1 MAIKNIVLLINN
13 LNKGGAERVVALLA
27 NKLSQH
33 EGVHL
38 HLVQI
43 ESGVEYQLPKNI
55 EKITLSKSINKGS
68 IIKLIEIPI
77 LAWRLS
83 RYLKKNRVDTVVS
96 FLYRSNYINILSN
109 IFSFKRKVVIGIR
122 STTSRYINS
131 GISGKINLWLIKL
144 LFNKADLIMSNS
156 FGVDSDLKE
165 LMNIK
170 TETAVWNNPIDIEYI
185 KEKVGDSKGAVFQF
199 DLHKKYIISIGR
211 LIPLKRNKDLIFAFK
226 SVLANFPRLE
236 LIFVGNGECKKELEK
251 NAKDFGVSDKVHLIG
266 QVDNPFYL
274 LKKSDIFIL
283 NSETEGFPNVLIEA
297 MACGLPVISSNCKS
311 GPDEILNNEEFGR
324 LYEVG
329 DIEALA
335 GCIEDTLLLDNS
347 KLKNIRNKNIE
358 RANDFDI
365 NKSINKFIEVL

>member
-33 EGVHL
+33 EGMHL
-38 HLVQI
+38 HVVQI

-83 RYLKKNRVDTVVS
+83 RYLKKNKIDTVVS

-170 TETAVWNNPIDIEYI
+170 TETVVWNNPIDIEYI

-226 SVLANFPRLE
+226 SVSANFPRLE
-236 LIFVGNGECKKELEK
+236 LIFVGNGECKKELEES
-251 NAKDFGVSDKVHLIG
+251 AKDFGVSDKVHLIG

-274 LKKSDIFIL
+274 LKKSDIFVL

-311 GPDEILNNEEFGR
+311 GPNEILNNEEFGR